1 MQARPSGVLKPRAPE
16 TGFARKKNERIS
28 SSHERHEMKKTIR
41 KYAKFAL
48 AACAALMLA
57 GCAGVPILVGL
68 GSGAVLG
75 HEYAKEKR
83 NCPYCDKK
91 ISRKAP
97 VCPHCGNEV
106 QPILTEQEKQQLA
119 GKGTG
124 GDFIN
129 PAQ

>member
-1 MQARPSGVLKPRAPE
+1 MKRIIRNFAPL
-16 TGFARKKNERIS
+16 
-28 SSHERHEMKKTIR
+28 
-41 KYAKFAL
+41 AL
-48 AACAALMLA
+48 AAAAAVMIA
-57 GCAGVPILVGL
+57 GCAGAPILVGL

-91 ISRKAP
+91 ISRKAT

-106 QPILTEQEKQQLA
+106 QPILTEQEKQQLT